1 MQNAVF
7 VGFMPWRSLIPRWFP
22 GYQHHFVSR
31 RPGELFLSS
40 WLLRLIFLR
49 PHVYVWGKK
58 YPAALR
64 ILCKALGLSFYHVE
78 DGFIRS
84 VGLGSLGAAPV
95 SILVDSRALHFDC
108 RWPSDLEVIL
118 ETHDFRNDKE
128 LMANAEEALSLL
140 RAHNVSKYNLTGDR
154 AIDVGNS
161 VGERILVVG
170 QVPDDASLKYGGQ
183 RPLSNADLL
192 STAMADNPQATI
204 YYKPHPATPIDL
216 TVDKLLSSEACR
228 NVVVL
233 DGDIAAHTAIEA
245 CSSVYVNTSLLGFE
259 ALLSGKPVTC
269 LGAPFY
275 AGWGLTNDRLGIDRR
290 RRRLSL
296 TELFAGSYIVYPKYF
311 RPDDGSPIAIAD
323 AIKLL
328 VDLRTSRSMQIPR
341 QSAP

>member
-7 VGFMPWRSLIPRWFP
+7 VGFLPWRSHIPRWFP

-31 RPGELFLSS
+31 RPVELFLSS
-40 WLLRLIFLR
+40 SLLRLLFLR

-108 RWPSDLEVIL
+108 HRPSDLEVIL
-118 ETHDFRNDKE
+118 ETHDFENDQE
-128 LMANAEEALSLL
+128 LMANAEKALSLL
-140 RAHNVSKYNLTGDR
+140 RVYNVNKYNLAGDR
-154 AIDVGNS
+154 TIDVGS
-161 VGERILVVG
+161 LASERILVVG
-170 QVPDDASLKYGGQ
+170 QVPGDASLRYGGR
-183 RPLSNADLL
+183 RPLCNADLL
-192 STAMADNPQATI
+192 STAIADHPQATI
-204 YYKPHPATPIDL
+204 YYKPHPATRIDL
-216 TVDKLLSSEACR
+216 QVDELLSSQACHD
-228 NVVVL
+228 VIVL

-245 CSSVYVNTSLLGFE
+245 CSLVYVNTSLLGFE
-259 ALLSGKPVTC
+259 ALLRGKPVTC

-275 AGWGLTNDRLGIDRR
+275 AGWGLTNDRMRIDRR

-296 TELFAGSYIVYPKYF
+296 MELFAGSYVAYPRYF
-311 RPDDGSPIAIAD
+311 NPDDGSPIAIVD
-323 AIKLL
+323 AIRLL
-328 VDLRTSRSMQIPR
+328 AGGRASRG
-341 QSAP
+341 